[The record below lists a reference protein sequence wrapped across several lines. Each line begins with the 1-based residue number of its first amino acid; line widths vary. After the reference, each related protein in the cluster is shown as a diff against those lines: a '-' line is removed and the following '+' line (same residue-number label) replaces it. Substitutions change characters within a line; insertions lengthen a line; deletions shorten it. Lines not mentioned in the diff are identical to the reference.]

1 MSLLGFNGAN
11 PDQVWLRLAP
21 GILADEY
28 TPQGQLIPIDGGTAT
43 WSSGGLIIDVPS
55 ATPETVGPQR
65 HWIPISA
72 IAEIQQKQPDPF
84 Q

>member
-1 MSLLGFNGAN
+1 VSLLGFNGAN
-11 PDQVWLRLAP
+11 PDQVWLTLAP
-21 GILADEY
+21 GVLADEY
-28 TPQGQLIPIDGGTAT
+28 GTSPIPIDGGTAT